1 LEDAQSHYSEIGVLF
16 FCLLVDFFARLLVA
30 LLLVNQIQTPLS
42 LTHTPVISI
51 CSIVSLDG
59 IVETLLSDMKGRGLA
74 EHINTARDLLTFKIE
89 K

>member
-1 LEDAQSHYSEIGVLF
+1 MHPYSLPSFSMI
-16 FCLLVDFFARLLVA
+16 
-30 LLLVNQIQTPLS
+30 
-42 LTHTPVISI
+42 
-51 CSIVSLDG
+51 SLDG